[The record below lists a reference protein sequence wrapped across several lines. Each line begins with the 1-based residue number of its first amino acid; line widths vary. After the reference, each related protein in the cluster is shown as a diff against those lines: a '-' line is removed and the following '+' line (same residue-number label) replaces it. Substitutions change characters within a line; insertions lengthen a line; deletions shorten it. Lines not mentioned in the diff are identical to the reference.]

1 MDEWMDG
8 CSSVELFLP
17 GETGV
22 ARDAGT
28 QTNIEPVDVKDV
40 WFHGELS
47 EHNANHLLQC
57 GSQIDVMTKLGLSLH
72 KMESRVERSRNAIQ
86 HYLNGY
92 RQYWRDL

>member
-28 QTNIEPVDVKDV
+28 QT
-40 WFHGELS
+40 
-47 EHNANHLLQC
+47 C